1 MESLIYA
8 ANGMYVVAYFMTDM
22 LRMRILTVAGAS
34 CLATY
39 FYCQPVPML
48 TVVGWNM
55 FFIALN
61 LVQIARVLH
70 GRKKKRQSQSGTMSV
85 IEPNTHNAAT
95 S

>member
-22 LRMRILTVAGAS
+22 LRMRILTVTAAT

-39 FYCQPVPML
+39 FYCQPEPML
-48 TVVGWNM
+48 TVVGWNV

-61 LVQIARVLH
+61 LFLVECR
-70 GRKKKRQSQSGTMSV
+70 
-85 IEPNTHNAAT
+85 
-95 S
+95 

>member
-22 LRMRILTVAGAS
+22 LRMRILTVIAAS

-48 TVVGWNM
+48 TVVGWNV

-61 LVQIARVLH
+61 LFQIARVLH
-70 GRKKKRQSQSGTMSV
+70 KPKEKQKSLSGAMSL
-85 IEPNTHNAAT
+85 IEPNPQKVAT

>member
-8 ANGMYVVAYFMTDM
+8 AN
-22 LRMRILTVAGAS
+22 LTVTAAT

-39 FYCQPVPML
+39 FYCQPEPML

-61 LVQIARVLH
+61 LFQIARVLH
-70 GRKKKRQSQSGTMSV
+70 ARKTKKQSQSGAMVRSNV
-85 IEPNTHNAAT
+85 AAAA
-95 S
+95 